1 MTITKEQFERCE
13 RMEAA
18 GGPKSQA
25 EAMLY
30 HQYKQQKQQ
39 LDDARKLGKEHFQSE
54 ILEKLLEVQQLERS
68 IEKLQGQLHKSLL
81 RKRRILVKENY
92 QTELLNKLAG
102 RFLCMTMRT
111 KKHTVTEL
119 FNHRTAT

>member
-1 MTITKEQFERCE
+1 MTMTKEQFERCE

-39 LDDARKLGKEHFQSE
+39 LEDARQLGKEQFQSD

-68 IEKLQGQLHKSLL
+68 IEKLQGQIQNERLALENMTGTLMLL
-81 RKRRILVKENY
+81 GDE
-92 QTELLNKLAG
+92 
-102 RFLCMTMRT
+102 M
-111 KKHTVTEL
+111 
-119 FNHRTAT
+119 

>member
-1 MTITKEQFERCE
+1 MMTMTKEQFGRCE

-18 GGPKSQA
+18 GGPKSQS

-39 LDDARKLGKEHFQSE
+39 LEDVRKVGKEHFQSE

-68 IEKLQGQLHKSLL
+68 IEKLQGQLQNEKHALESMTKTLVLL
-81 RKRRILVKENY
+81 ED
-92 QTELLNKLAG
+92 
-102 RFLCMTMRT
+102 
-111 KKHTVTEL
+111 
-119 FNHRTAT
+119 

>member
-1 MTITKEQFERCE
+1 MTKEQFERCE

-39 LDDARKLGKEHFQSE
+39 LEDVRQLGKEQFQSD
-54 ILEKLLEVQQLERS
+54 IIEKMLEVQQLERT
-68 IEKLQGQLHKSLL
+68 IGKLQGQLQNEKITLENMTRTLALL
-81 RKRRILVKENY
+81 ED
-92 QTELLNKLAG
+92 
-102 RFLCMTMRT
+102 
-111 KKHTVTEL
+111 
-119 FNHRTAT
+119 

>member
-1 MTITKEQFERCE
+1 MTMTKEQFERCE
-13 RMEAA
+13 RSCKKMEAA

-39 LDDARKLGKEHFQSE
+39 LEDVRKVGKELFQSE

-68 IEKLQGQLHKSLL
+68 IEKLQGQLQNEKHALESMTKTLVLL
-81 RKRRILVKENY
+81 ED
-92 QTELLNKLAG
+92 
-102 RFLCMTMRT
+102 
-111 KKHTVTEL
+111 
-119 FNHRTAT
+119 

>member
-1 MTITKEQFERCE
+1 MTMTKEQFGRCE

-18 GGPKSQA
+18 GGPKSQS

-39 LDDARKLGKEHFQSE
+39 LEDVRKVGKEHFQSE

-68 IEKLQGQLHKSLL
+68 IEKLQGQLQNEKHALESMTKTLVLL
-81 RKRRILVKENY
+81 ED
-92 QTELLNKLAG
+92 
-102 RFLCMTMRT
+102 
-111 KKHTVTEL
+111 
-119 FNHRTAT
+119 

>member
-1 MTITKEQFERCE
+1 MMTMTKEQFGRCE

-18 GGPKSQA
+18 GGPKSQS

-39 LDDARKLGKEHFQSE
+39 LEDARQLGKEQFQSD

-68 IEKLQGQLHKSLL
+68 IEKLQGQLQNERITLENMTGTLMLL
-81 RKRRILVKENY
+81 GDE
-92 QTELLNKLAG
+92 
-102 RFLCMTMRT
+102 M
-111 KKHTVTEL
+111 
-119 FNHRTAT
+119 

>member
-1 MTITKEQFERCE
+1 MTMTKEQFERCE
-13 RMEAA
+13 RSCKRMEAA

-39 LDDARKLGKEHFQSE
+39 LEDARQLGKEQFQSD

-68 IEKLQGQLHKSLL
+68 IEKLQGQIQNERLALENMTKTLVLL
-81 RKRRILVKENY
+81 GD
-92 QTELLNKLAG
+92 EL
-102 RFLCMTMRT
+102 
-111 KKHTVTEL
+111 
-119 FNHRTAT
+119 

>member
-1 MTITKEQFERCE
+1 MTMTKEQFERCE
-13 RMEAA
+13 RSCKRMEAA

-39 LDDARKLGKEHFQSE
+39 LEDARQLGKEQFQSD

-68 IEKLQGQLHKSLL
+68 IEKLQGQLQNEKHALESMTKTLVLL
-81 RKRRILVKENY
+81 ED
-92 QTELLNKLAG
+92 
-102 RFLCMTMRT
+102 
-111 KKHTVTEL
+111 
-119 FNHRTAT
+119 

>member
-1 MTITKEQFERCE
+1 MTMTKEQFERCE

-39 LDDARKLGKEHFQSE
+39 LEDARQLGKEQFQSD

-68 IEKLQGQLHKSLL
+68 IEKLQGQLQNEKHALESMTKTLVLL
-81 RKRRILVKENY
+81 ED
-92 QTELLNKLAG
+92 
-102 RFLCMTMRT
+102 
-111 KKHTVTEL
+111 
-119 FNHRTAT
+119 

>member
-1 MTITKEQFERCE
+1 MTMTKEQFERCE

-39 LDDARKLGKEHFQSE
+39 LEEARQLGKEQFQSD
-54 ILEKLLEVQQLERS
+54 IPDKLLEVQQLERS
-68 IEKLQGQLHKSLL
+68 IAKLHGQLQHE
-81 RKRRILVKENY
+81 RITLEN
-92 QTELLNKLAG
+92 
-102 RFLCMTMRT
+102 MTGT
-111 KKHTVTEL
+111 LT
-119 FNHRTAT
+119 

>member
-1 MTITKEQFERCE
+1 MTMTKEQFERCE
-13 RMEAA
+13 RSCKKMEAA

-39 LDDARKLGKEHFQSE
+39 LEDARQLGKEQFQSD

-68 IEKLQGQLHKSLL
+68 IEKLQGQLQNEKHALESMTKTLVLL
-81 RKRRILVKENY
+81 ED
-92 QTELLNKLAG
+92 
-102 RFLCMTMRT
+102 
-111 KKHTVTEL
+111 
-119 FNHRTAT
+119 

>member
-1 MTITKEQFERCE
+1 MTMTKEQFERCE

-39 LDDARKLGKEHFQSE
+39 LEDARKVGKEHFQSE
-54 ILEKLLEVQQLERS
+54 ILRKLLEP
-68 IEKLQGQLHKSLL
+68 GFPPTP
-81 RKRRILVKENY
+81 N
-92 QTELLNKLAG
+92 
-102 RFLCMTMRT
+102 
-111 KKHTVTEL
+111 
-119 FNHRTAT
+119 

>member
-1 MTITKEQFERCE
+1 MTMTKEQFERCE

-39 LDDARKLGKEHFQSE
+39 LEDARQLGKEQFQSD
-54 ILEKLLEVQQLERS
+54 IIEKILEVQQLEHS
-68 IEKLQGQLHKSLL
+68 LEKLQGQLQNEKSTLGNMTKTLVLL
-81 RKRRILVKENY
+81 GD
-92 QTELLNKLAG
+92 EL
-102 RFLCMTMRT
+102 
-111 KKHTVTEL
+111 
-119 FNHRTAT
+119 

>member
-1 MTITKEQFERCE
+1 MTMTKEQFERCE

-39 LDDARKLGKEHFQSE
+39 LVDARKAGKEHFQSD

-68 IEKLQGQLHKSLL
+68 IEKLQRQLQN
-81 RKRRILVKENY
+81 E
-92 QTELLNKLAG
+92 KLA
-102 RFLCMTMRT
+102 LENMTET
-111 KKHTVTEL
+111 LVLLGDEL
-119 FNHRTAT
+119 

>member
-1 MTITKEQFERCE
+1 MTMTKEQFERCKRSCK

-30 HQYKQQKQQ
+30 HRYKQQKQQ
-39 LDDARKLGKEHFQSE
+39 LEDARQLGKEQFQSD

-68 IEKLQGQLHKSLL
+68 IEKLQGQLQNERITLENMTGTLMLL
-81 RKRRILVKENY
+81 GDE
-92 QTELLNKLAG
+92 
-102 RFLCMTMRT
+102 M
-111 KKHTVTEL
+111 
-119 FNHRTAT
+119 

>member
-1 MTITKEQFERCE
+1 MTMTKEQFERCE
-13 RMEAA
+13 RSCKKMEAA

-39 LDDARKLGKEHFQSE
+39 LEDVRKVGKEHFQSD

-68 IEKLQGQLHKSLL
+68 IEKLQGQLQNEKHALESMTKTLVLL
-81 RKRRILVKENY
+81 ED
-92 QTELLNKLAG
+92 
-102 RFLCMTMRT
+102 
-111 KKHTVTEL
+111 
-119 FNHRTAT
+119 

>member
-1 MTITKEQFERCE
+1 MTMTKEQFERCERSCE

-39 LDDARKLGKEHFQSE
+39 LEDARQLGNKQFQRD
-54 ILEKLLEVQQLERS
+54 ILGKLLEVQQLERS
-68 IEKLQGQLHKSLL
+68 IEKLQGQLQNEKLSLENMN
-81 RKRRILVKENY
+81 KTLVLLGD
-92 QTELLNKLAG
+92 EL
-102 RFLCMTMRT
+102 
-111 KKHTVTEL
+111 
-119 FNHRTAT
+119 

>member
-1 MTITKEQFERCE
+1 MTMTKEQFERCE
-13 RMEAA
+13 RSCKRMEAA

-39 LDDARKLGKEHFQSE
+39 LEDARQLGKEQFQSD

-68 IEKLQGQLHKSLL
+68 IEKLQGQLQNERINLGNMTGTLMLL
-81 RKRRILVKENY
+81 GDE
-92 QTELLNKLAG
+92 
-102 RFLCMTMRT
+102 M
-111 KKHTVTEL
+111 
-119 FNHRTAT
+119 

>member
-1 MTITKEQFERCE
+1 MTKEQFEHWE

-39 LDDARKLGKEHFQSE
+39 LEDARKAGKEQFQSE
-54 ILEKLLEVQQLERS
+54 ILKKLLEVQRLERS
-68 IEKLQGQLHKSLL
+68 IEKLKGQLQNEKLSLENMT
-81 RKRRILVKENY
+81 KTLVLLGD
-92 QTELLNKLAG
+92 EL
-102 RFLCMTMRT
+102 
-111 KKHTVTEL
+111 
-119 FNHRTAT
+119 

>member
-1 MTITKEQFERCE
+1 MTMTKEQFERCE

-18 GGPKSQA
+18 GGPKSQS

-39 LDDARKLGKEHFQSE
+39 LEDVRKVCKEHFQSE

-68 IEKLQGQLHKSLL
+68 IEKLQGQLQNEKHALESMTKTLVLL
-81 RKRRILVKENY
+81 ED
-92 QTELLNKLAG
+92 
-102 RFLCMTMRT
+102 
-111 KKHTVTEL
+111 
-119 FNHRTAT
+119 